1 MGHGGASARAPRAS
15 PDEPSCGPRLSRG
28 PPWLDPG
35 PRATGGAAPRRTKE
49 GAVETTSEGALHQT
63 DTKDSQ
69 AIARR
74 SIRCSSE
81 HHVVREAEGEGQGC
95 AARGHADD
103 RETIVTTRVAES
115 PGSCWPRRLGR
126 LARGAAECCPVP
138 RTGSLLYARA
148 PPTAPQA

>member
-15 PDEPSCGPRLSRG
+15 SDEACWGRRLSPA
-28 PPWLDPG
+28 PPCADPG
-35 PRATGGAAPRRTKE
+35 SPATGGGAPRRTKE

-81 HHVVREAEGEGQGC
+81 HHVVREAEGEGQGR

-126 LARGAAECCPVP
+126 LARGRGQCCPVP